1 VVVASRV
8 SVAVFA
14 CRCRQSWSPGTSCSA
29 APLFRQSRQAVCER
43 QSKLSEEL
51 TLKRVKQYKAVG
63 SCGLVSDIA
72 QAIGACGV
80 IVSLILLTWQ
90 TKKLGKQIE
99 ISNLQG
105 RYQTLH
111 DANERYDHALGLIFA
126 HPELRPYFY
135 ERQPC
140 PKDDPNRPR
149 ALIVAEIIADAID
162 HALRVANQFP
172 DEDHKT
178 GWRNNAFNMAKQPI
192 FIEVLVEFPGY
203 FPDLLA
209 TLPERA
215 NLAEKNSSR
224 PDPAE

>member
-1 VVVASRV
+1 M
-8 SVAVFA
+8 
-14 CRCRQSWSPGTSCSA
+14 
-29 APLFRQSRQAVCER
+29 
-43 QSKLSEEL
+43 
-51 TLKRVKQYKAVG
+51 
-63 SCGLVSDIA
+63 VSDIA

-80 IVSLILLTWQ
+80 IVSLMLLAWQ

-99 ISNLQG
+99 ISNLQS

-111 DANERYDHALGLIFA
+111 DANERYDHALSLIFS

-162 HALRVANQFP
+162 HAMRVASQFP
-172 DEDHKT
+172 DETHKS
-178 GWRNNAFNMAKQPI
+178 GWKNNALAMAKQPI
-192 FIEVLVEFPGY
+192 FIEVLLECPDY

-215 NLAEKNSSR
+215 TLAEKHSSR
-224 PDPAE
+224 PDPGGVNPTSLGSA